1 MNRYSVYKDGSTIKL
16 VESKDDGKTWVPY
29 HLNAETAYPIADALN
44 AWHSEDTGC
53 AVAVGGL
60 GGAGVT
66 PNGDY
71 VRRIPM
77 QAQRQDSLV
86 AQLETV
92 HEAATRLGCY
102 DAADWIWLQLGR
114 DGSVAYGEPSPTH
127 NGSSGAQ

>member
-1 MNRYSVYKDGSTIKL
+1 MSAHPTEPSTL
-16 VESKDDGKTWVPY
+16 
-29 HLNAETAYPIADALN
+29 TATLRANGRSPLSEAL
-44 AWHSEDTGC
+44 E
-53 AVAVGGL
+53 
-60 GGAGVT
+60 GAGVT
-66 PNGDY
+66 PNADY

-102 DAADWIWLQLGR
+102 DAADWIWLQLGHY
-114 DGSVAYGEPSPTH
+114 GSVAYGEPSPTH